1 MLTLEQ
7 MTPEQKLGRV
17 IMSRQLGNQ
26 DDIDF
31 TVELIKNSACGAV
44 QMTFGPRRE
53 ELIKLFRDA
62 ADYPLLMIND
72 MEHGYPMSNLPKLPL
87 ATLAAA
93 NNPEYTRMFA
103 AALAKEAKENGFNG
117 CWGPVIDIIL
127 EDRPCTVSRVA
138 GDSADAVFEVTKE
151 IFKTFDSYNFQS
163 TGKHYPGE
171 KGMPYDSHMV
181 APHSQITKE
190 EILKTSL
197 VPYLKLMK
205 EGLLRTVMVGHHICD
220 NIDPGTP
227 SSLSKKVIDIIREQ
241 GFDGVMYT
249 DSLAMMSILQ
259 TFGEKEAYAMALMA
273 GNDLLLPNFRT
284 PMRDVYNMMLESYR
298 EGKITDERLDEAVRR
313 VMALEQYCA
322 RVPENPV
329 PVPENIGEILKMA
342 ARDAVTA
349 DCAEGVDA
357 AIDPEKRRLFVVVTP
372 MDFNG
377 KDEEGEVTITTQ
389 YTPALALSCIKKNFP
404 NAEIELIPEYPSSAD
419 NLRVLKAAQHHDDIV
434 VVSYCYTAPY
444 LGTDCLTRR
453 IEAVIDAL
461 SMPGKLEAL
470 VHFGN
475 PLALNNLLPIDR
487 KLLVYSSPESLP
499 YAFEILAGKYPA
511 KGKNPYPKLYH
522 PKKK

>member
-31 TVELIKNSACGAV
+31 TLELIKNSACGAV

-53 ELIKLFRDA
+53 ELVKLFRDA
-62 ADYPLLMIND
+62 ADYPLIMIND
-72 MEHGYPMSNLPKLPL
+72 MEHGYPKSNLPKLPL

-93 NNPEYTRMFA
+93 NNSEYTRAFA

-151 IFKTFDSYNFQS
+151 IFKTFASYSFQA

-181 APHSQITKE
+181 APHSKTTKE
-190 EILKTSL
+190 ELLKTTL

-205 EGLLRTVMVGHHICD
+205 EGLLPTIMVGHHICD
-220 NIDPGTP
+220 NIDPGIP
-227 SSLSKKVIDIIREQ
+227 CSLSKKVIDIIREQ

-259 TFGEKEAYAMALMA
+259 TFGEKQAYAMALMA
-273 GNDLLLPNFRT
+273 GNDILLPNFRT

-329 PVPENIGEILKMA
+329 PVPENVGEVLKMA

-349 DCAEGVDA
+349 DCDEGVDA
-357 AIDPEKRRLFVVVTP
+357 AIDPEKRRLFIVVTP
-372 MDFNG
+372 MDFTG
-377 KDEEGEVTITTQ
+377 EEEEGEVTVTTK
-389 YTPALALSCIKKNFP
+389 YRATVTLKAIRDNFP
-404 NAEIELIPEYPSSAD
+404 NAEIELIPEFPAAVD
-419 NLRVLKAAQHHDDIV
+419 TLRVLKAVQNHENVV
-434 VVSYCYTAPY
+434 VVSYCHTEPY

-453 IEAVIDAL
+453 MEAVIDSI

-475 PLALNNLLPIDR
+475 PMALNRLQPIKR
-487 KLLVYSSPESLP
+487 KLLVYSSTDSLP
-499 YAFEILAGKYPA
+499 YAFDILAGKYPA
-511 KGKNPYPKLYH
+511 KGKNPYPRLYN